1 MALEV
6 QGNADIWLLDGQ
18 RTSRLTFDPSVDAY
32 PLWSPDGSRIVFSK
46 LTPGHL
52 DLYLKSSSGAGADE
66 LLLATDQFKIP
77 FSWSADGKFL
87 LYFSG
92 GPNSAGDLWILPMTG
107 DRKPFVFLKT
117 PFDEVWGQFSPDGR
131 WVAYDSN
138 ETGRFEVYV
147 RPFVRP
153 DEASVDLKRAEG
165 KWQVS
170 RAGGAYPVWR
180 PDGKELYFVNPAGGM
195 MAAPITTTATTVEPG
210 TAVPLFQTNMPGGG
224 DDNNRQGRQ
233 YDVAPDGRFLINTV
247 DADVATQITLI
258 QNWNPNA
265 AK

>member
-6 QGNADIWLLDGQ
+6 QGNADIWLLDGE
-18 RTSRLTFDPSVDAY
+18 RTSQLTFDPSVDAY

-52 DLYLKSSSGAGADE
+52 DLYLKSSSGAGAEE
-66 LLLATDQFKIP
+66 LFLATDQVKIP

-87 LYFSG
+87 LFLSG
-92 GPNSAGDLWILPMTG
+92 GPNSGADLWILPMTG
-107 DRKPFVFLKT
+107 DRIPFVFLKT

-131 WVAYDSN
+131 WVAYHSN

-153 DEASVDLKRAEG
+153 DDTGVNPKSAGG
-165 KWQVS
+165 KWRVS
-170 RAGGAYPVWR
+170 IEGGVYPTWR

-210 TAVPLFQTNMPGGG
+210 TAVRLFQTHMPGGG
-224 DDNNRQGRQ
+224 DDNNRSGRQ
-233 YDVAPDGRFLINTV
+233 YDVAPDGRFLINTL

-258 QNWNPNA
+258 QNWNPDA
-265 AK
+265 GK